1 MNTAGSDHDKTCL
14 ICTQYALVT
23 TPCLNPSFAN
33 NNMHDIIP
41 YTSNHS
47 PSHPKSHPPR
57 RLSLDSAITYLK
69 QKPDVTSA
77 LFEIELL
84 LLALAIGVQDAI
96 SFPDFHCF
104 ASNQTGNTV
113 LFAVGLLLDDGNAP
127 LIAISTIAV
136 SLGFF
141 GLGCLV
147 TGQTANYFNIGQT
160 RGWLLF
166 TSVVQTALVY
176 VAAGLQ
182 WGYESIVGPD
192 TTMGR
197 ILVGLL
203 AFSSG
208 SQVAVVR
215 GLKVTD
221 ITTAMATAAYID
233 VFIDRKLFAKLSE
246 NRGRNRRVLFLVM
259 LVAGSFVGAGVAKKT
274 NLGGAVLVS
283 AVVKTLVAVMFLFNA
298 DERAVSGDK
307 IAR

>member
-14 ICTQYALVT
+14 ICTPYRLVT

-33 NNMHDIIP
+33 NNMHDILP

-47 PSHPKSHPPR
+47 SSHPKSHPPR
-57 RLSLDSAITYLK
+57 RLSLDSAIAYLK
-69 QKPDVTSA
+69 QEPNLTSA

-84 LLALAIGVQDAI
+84 LLAFAIGIQDAI

-113 LFAVGLLLDDGNAP
+113 LFAVGLLLDDGDAP

-141 GLGCLV
+141 ALGCLV
-147 TGQTANYFNIGQT
+147 TGQTANYFDIRQT
-160 RGWLLF
+160 RGWFLF

-182 WGYESIVGPD
+182 WRYDSIVGPD
-192 TTMGR
+192 TMMGR
-197 ILVGLL
+197 ILVDLL

-233 VFIDRKLFAKLSE
+233 IFIDGKLFAKLSE
-246 NRGRNRRVLFLVM
+246 NRGRNRRVLFLFM
-259 LVAGSFVGAGVAKKT
+259 LVAGSFVGAGVGKKT

-298 DERAVSGDK
+298 DERSMSEDK
-307 IAR
+307 MVE